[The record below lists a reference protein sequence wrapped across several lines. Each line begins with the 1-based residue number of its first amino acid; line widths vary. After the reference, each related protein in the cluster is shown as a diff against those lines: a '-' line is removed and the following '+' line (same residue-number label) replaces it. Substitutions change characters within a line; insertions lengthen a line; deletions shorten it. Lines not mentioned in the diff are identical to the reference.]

1 MSAKAGAA
9 TKSAEIR
16 SRLNYPVIDADG
28 HLYEFTPLFMEMLAK
43 VGGAG
48 MPQKY
53 RDYLAATGSYSG
65 WWHDMSW
72 DERRDL
78 RARRPAWWAYP
89 TASTRDAATAAL
101 PSLAHERLA
110 TGELGMDFVVSY
122 GMTSIPVMLI
132 RDEEI
137 RRAAVR
143 AINLTKAE
151 QFREESDRIT
161 PVASIP
167 MHTPGEAIAE
177 LEYAVRELGLKSIVI
192 PTTVL
197 RPIPAVHRA
206 HPEVFPDA
214 CWLDT
219 YGIDSE
225 YDYDPF
231 WAKCQELK
239 VAVSAHSGTQ
249 PLLPMYGRS
258 ISNFSF
264 NHIGNHAYHQG
275 LLCKSIFMGGVT
287 RRFPRLNFAF
297 MEGGVG
303 WAAVMLH
310 EILGTWRKRSV
321 SGLAAT
327 DPYRLDHAGYTALMK
342 QYGGRLTSGRP
353 ESDLAPHPTIVKPM
367 KPENFDEWEALGVA
381 SEEELI
387 ERFVGNFYFGV
398 EADDPINAWAFNTR
412 VNPCGVRLKAVLGSD
427 IGHYDVP
434 DMSRVVEEA
443 YELLEHGLLD
453 EADFR
458 DLVFANAVR
467 LHGGMNPAFYDGTA
481 VEREARALLDKAEPV
496 KA

>member
-1 MSAKAGAA
+1 MKQATTRSSAIR
-9 TKSAEIR
+9 AE
-16 SRLNYPVIDADG
+16 LGYPVVDADG
-28 HLYEFTPLFMEMLAK
+28 HLYEFTPLFLEKLGE
-43 VGGAG
+43 VGGRD

-53 RDYLAATGSYSG
+53 GEYLKATGSHPG

-72 DERRDL
+72 DERRDI

-89 TASTRDAATAAL
+89 TASVRDAATAAL

-132 RDEEI
+132 RDEEL

-151 QFREESDRIT
+151 QFRAEADRIT

-167 MHTPGEAIAE
+167 MHTPEEAIAE
-177 LEYAVRELGLKSIVI
+177 LEYSVRELGFKSIVI

-197 RPIPAVHRA
+197 RPIPAVHRS
-206 HPEVFPDA
+206 HPDVFPEA

-219 YGIDSE
+219 YGVDSA

-231 WAKCQELK
+231 WARCQELK

-275 LLCKSIFMGGVT
+275 LLCKSILMGGVT

-303 WAAVMLH
+303 WAAIMLN

-321 SGLAAT
+321 SGLGAT
-327 DPYRLDHAGYTALMK
+327 DPYRLDRAGYAALMK
-342 QYGGRLTSGRP
+342 QYGGRLTAGRP

-367 KPENFDEWEALGVA
+367 KPENFDEWEALGVE
-381 SEEELI
+381 SEDELI
-387 ERFVGNFYFGV
+387 QRFVGNFYFGV
-398 EADDPINAWAFNTR
+398 EADDAINAWAFDTR
-412 VNPCGVRLKAVLGSD
+412 VNPYGVRLKAVLGSD

-434 DMSRVVEEA
+434 DMSKVVEEA
-443 YELLEHGLLD
+443 YELLEHGLLG

-467 LHGGMNPAFYDGTA
+467 LHGGMNPVFFDGTA
-481 VEREARALLDKAEPV
+481 IEREARVVLDTKEAV
-496 KA
+496 AT